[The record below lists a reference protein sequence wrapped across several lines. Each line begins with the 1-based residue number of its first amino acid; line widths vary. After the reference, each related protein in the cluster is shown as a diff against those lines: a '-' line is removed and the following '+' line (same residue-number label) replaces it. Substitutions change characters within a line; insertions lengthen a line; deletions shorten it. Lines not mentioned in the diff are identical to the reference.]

1 LGCSG
6 QQKIKT
12 GNHTF
17 QASYFKTL
25 NIRHLFEGTPASVV
39 FACHTW
45 GMTHPIDELLR
56 KAGVPFFDT
65 SDGTLSGGEVAIA
78 RIVDA
83 LVKDWDRLDGQQQ
96 RNLLSALEAST
107 QATEEAEEFVRQR
120 LREK

>member
-1 LGCSG
+1 
-6 QQKIKT
+6 
-12 GNHTF
+12 
-17 QASYFKTL
+17 
-25 NIRHLFEGTPASVV
+25 
-39 FACHTW
+39 
-45 GMTHPIDELLR
+45 MTNPIDELLR
-56 KAGVPFFDT
+56 QAGVPFFDA
-65 SDGTLSGGEVAIA
+65 SDRTLSGGEVASA